1 MCGKPSL
8 IPTTAATPGSA
19 IAIARDA
26 QTAYC
31 VRPTSPI
38 PRIFPS
44 MSVVG
49 RIDETMTSTMR
60 LFFSSRTPRMM

>member
-1 MCGKPSL
+1 MP
-8 IPTTAATPGSA
+8 ITAAAPGSA
-19 IAIARDA
+19 TASARNA

-31 VRPTSPI
+31 VRPTRPI

-49 RIDETMTSTMR
+49 RTDETITSTMR